1 MDERAVKKWMH
12 GVKPAILMVTVQASF
27 AGVNVVY
34 KLAAN
39 DGMNLRLVVAYR
51 LLFATAFISPIA
63 LFFERKKRPK
73 LTGMVLFQAFCC
85 GFFGGSLTH
94 NLYLESLALTSATY
108 AAAMLNLA
116 PAITY
121 IMAVSFGL
129 ERVVIGRI
137 EGKAKVLGTLI
148 GIGGAMV
155 LTFYKGFEIRMWS
168 THVDL
173 LHHHSHQPLPA
184 NHHPAFSN
192 RTEHGAHVLGSML
205 AVGSCAS
212 YSLWLI
218 IQTKMAERY
227 PCHYSSTALTSLF
240 GSIQA
245 VGFALFTERDWSEWK
260 LGWNIRLLT
269 VAYTGLVASGICVSL
284 IGWCV
289 HKRGP
294 LFASVFNPLM
304 LVLVALAGS
313 FLLDEKLHLGSV
325 LGAGLIVCG
334 LYVVL
339 WGKHR
344 EMKRMDQLLIVPS
357 KSNPESDASVQI
369 VITTSRSINTSDN
382 TESDTHHAAADADN
396 NANRASSMVK
406 DGVTQELPN
415 NRGG

>member
-1 MDERAVKKWMH
+1 MGEIAIKKCID
-12 GVKPAILMVTVQASF
+12 GAKPAILMVVVQASF
-27 AGVNVVY
+27 AGVNVLY

-51 LLFATAFISPIA
+51 LLFATAFISPLA
-63 LFFERKKRPK
+63 LFFER
-73 LTGMVLFQAFCC
+73 
-85 GFFGGSLTH
+85 GSLIQ

-137 EGKAKVLGTLI
+137 EGKAKVLGTSM

-155 LTFYKGFEIRMWS
+155 LTLYKGFEIRMWS

-173 LHHHSHQPLPA
+173 LHHHGHQLQPASLP
-184 NHHPAFSN
+184 PAFLN
-192 RTEHGAHVLGSML
+192 PAGHGAHVLGCML
-205 AVGSCAS
+205 AVGSCVC

-218 IQTKMAERY
+218 LQTKMAERY
-227 PCHYSSTALTSLF
+227 PCHYSSTALISLF

-245 VGFALFTERDWSEWK
+245 VGFALCTERDWSEWK

-269 VAYTGLVASGICVSL
+269 VAYTGLVASGVCVSL
-284 IGWCV
+284 LGWCV

-294 LFASVFNPLM
+294 LFASVFTPLM

-313 FLLDEKLHLGSV
+313 FLLDEKLHLGSL

-339 WGKHR
+339 WGKR
-344 EMKRMDQLLIVPS
+344 KEMRRMDQLATVPS
-357 KSNPESDASVQI
+357 KSITETNSSIQI
-369 VITTSRSINTSDN
+369 VITTSRSINSSNDMEN
-382 TESDTHHAAADADN
+382 NSHHVAADADEIP
-396 NANRASSMVK
+396 NRASSMVK
-406 DGVTQELPN
+406 DGVAWELPN
-415 NRGG
+415 N

>member
-1 MDERAVKKWMH
+1 MKKRMH
-12 GVKPAILMVTVQASF
+12 GAKPAILMVAVQAAF
-27 AGVNVVY
+27 AGVNVMY

-51 LLFATAFISPIA
+51 LLFATAFMAPLA

-73 LTGMVLFQAFCC
+73 LTGLVLFQAFCC
-85 GFFGGSLTH
+85 GLFGGSLGQ

-108 AAAMLNLA
+108 AAAMANLI

-121 IMAVSFGL
+121 IMAVSCGL

-137 EGKAKVLGTLI
+137 EGKAKVLGTLM

-173 LHHHSHQPLPA
+173 LHHHGHQPQPA
-184 NHHPAFSN
+184 NHHPAN
-192 RTEHGAHVLGSML
+192 RGGHGAHALGSML
-205 AVGSCAS
+205 AVGSCVCYA
-212 YSLWLI
+212 LWLI
-218 IQTKMAERY
+218 IQAKMVERY
-227 PCHYSSTALTSLF
+227 PCHYSGTALISLF

-245 VGFALFTERDWSEWK
+245 VGYALCTERDWSEWK
-260 LGWNIRLLT
+260 LGWNIRFLT
-269 VAYTGLVASGICVSL
+269 VVYTGLVASGMCVSL

-294 LFASVFNPLM
+294 LFASVFSPLM

-313 FLLDEKLHLGSV
+313 FLLDEKLHLGSL
-325 LGAGLIVCG
+325 LGAGVIVCG

-339 WGKHR
+339 WGKRR
-344 EMKRMDQLLIVPS
+344 EMRRMEQLAIGPC
-357 KSNPESDASVQI
+357 KSTPETDSPIQI
-369 VITTSRSINTSDN
+369 VITSHSINSSNDPQSN
-382 TESDTHHAAADADN
+382 TRHVAADADDIDI
-396 NANRASSMVK
+396 ANHESSMVK
-406 DGVTQELPN
+406 DDVAEELPDD
-415 NRGG
+415 